1 MRFAPV
7 LIVLSLSI
15 FYSSVSLADKV
26 GITVDAR
33 KTVKATGGG
42 DPRILASNTSIFR
55 DDRLRANSSGNAQ
68 IRLIDGTK
76 IVVGPN
82 ADVKIDD
89 FVITGQTVSKL
100 TVSATRGAFR
110 FISGRSKSSAYS
122 IRTPNG
128 TIGVRGTAFDVTI
141 TPQGTNVA
149 LLRGAINAC
158 DRSGRCQLVRNRCD
172 YVLIGRRGVKKDRLN
187 SDSLRNRSKSLFP
200 LLVNESNLNRQFR
213 QRGSGCTVK
222 NARLAPDRVPEQQP
236 RNIFRALFSPR
247 QPIENPNSP
256 ERRSPEPNSPEL
268 NSPEPNSPEPNSP
281 GSNSSEPSNSDSSSP
296 EPAAQSGGA
305 PASAGV
311 PNNPGNSN
319 AVGNAGERFSGGS
332 RGNSANAPGQSSDSP
347 GRSGGTPG
355 ENRQA
360 RNQAERRNN

>member
-7 LIVLSLSI
+7 FIVLLLSI
-15 FYSSVSLADKV
+15 VCSTASLADKV
-26 GITVDAR
+26 GITVDAS
-33 KTVKATGGG
+33 KTVKATGGS
-42 DPRILASNTSIFR
+42 DARILASMTSIFR
-55 DDRLRANSSGNAQ
+55 NDRLRANSSGNAQ

-149 LLRGAINAC
+149 LLRGTIKAC
-158 DRSGRCQLVRNRCD
+158 DRSGRCQIVRNRCD
-172 YVLIGRRGVKKDRLN
+172 YVLIGRRGVKKDRVN

-247 QPIENPNSP
+247 QPTINPNSP
-256 ERRSPEPNSPEL
+256 ERS
-268 NSPEPNSPEPNSP
+268 SPEPNSPEP
-281 GSNSSEPSNSDSSSP
+281 SNSVSSSP
-296 EPAAQSGGA
+296 EPAAQPGSA

-311 PNNPGNSN
+311 PNNPGNGN
-319 AVGNAGERFSGGS
+319 AVGNAGEKFSNGS
-332 RGNSANAPGQSSDSP
+332 RGNSSSAPGQSSDSP
-347 GRSGGTPG
+347 GRSGSTPG

-360 RNQAERRNN
+360 GNRAERRNN

>member
-7 LIVLSLSI
+7 FIILLLSI
-15 FYSSVSLADKV
+15 VGSTASLADKV
-26 GITVDAR
+26 GTTVDAS
-33 KTVKATGGG
+33 KTVKATGGSNS
-42 DPRILASNTSIFR
+42 RILASKTSIFR
-55 DDRLRANSSGNAQ
+55 NDRLRANSSGNAQ

-89 FVITGQTVSKL
+89 FVITGQTVTKL

-149 LLRGAINAC
+149 LLRGTIEAC
-158 DRSGRCQLVRNRCD
+158 DRSGRCQIVRNRCD

-200 LLVNESNLNRQFR
+200 LLVNESNLNKQFR
-213 QRGSGCTVK
+213 QSGSGCTVK
-222 NARLAPDRVPEQQP
+222 NARLAPDRAPEQQP

-247 QPIENPNSP
+247 QPTINLNSP
-256 ERRSPEPNSPEL
+256 ERNSPERSSPEPN
-268 NSPEPNSPEPNSP
+268 NPEPNSPEP
-281 GSNSSEPSNSDSSSP
+281 SNSVSNSP
-296 EPAAQSGGA
+296 EPAAQPGSE

-311 PNNPGNSN
+311 PNNPGNGN
-319 AVGNAGERFSGGS
+319 AVGNAGEKFSNGS
-332 RGNSANAPGQSSDSP
+332 RGNSSNAPGQSSDSP
-347 GRSGGTPG
+347 GRSGSSPG

-360 RNQAERRNN
+360 GNQAERRNN

>member
-1 MRFAPV
+1 M
-7 LIVLSLSI
+7 
-15 FYSSVSLADKV
+15 
-26 GITVDAR
+26 
-33 KTVKATGGG
+33 
-42 DPRILASNTSIFR
+42 
-55 DDRLRANSSGNAQ
+55 RANSSGNAQ

-172 YVLIGRRGVKKDRLN
+172 YVLIGRRGVKQDRLN
-187 SDSLRNRSKSLFP
+187 SDALRNRSKSLFP

-222 NARLAPDRVPEQQP
+222 NARLAPDRVPEQ
-236 RNIFRALFSPR
+236 
-247 QPIENPNSP
+247 
-256 ERRSPEPNSPEL
+256 
-268 NSPEPNSPEPNSP
+268 
-281 GSNSSEPSNSDSSSP
+281 
-296 EPAAQSGGA
+296 
-305 PASAGV
+305 
-311 PNNPGNSN
+311 
-319 AVGNAGERFSGGS
+319 
-332 RGNSANAPGQSSDSP
+332 
-347 GRSGGTPG
+347 
-355 ENRQA
+355 
-360 RNQAERRNN
+360 

>member
-222 NARLAPDRVPEQQP
+222 NARLAPDRAPEQQP

-247 QPIENPNSP
+247 QPTENPNSP
-256 ERRSPEPNSPEL
+256 ERR
-268 NSPEPNSPEPNSP
+268 SPEPNSPEPNSP
-281 GSNSSEPSNSDSSSP
+281 GSNSSEPSNSVSSSP

-347 GRSGGTPG
+347 GRSGSTPG

>member
-128 TIGVRGTAFDVTI
+128 TIGVRGTAFD
-141 TPQGTNVA
+141 
-149 LLRGAINAC
+149 
-158 DRSGRCQLVRNRCD
+158 
-172 YVLIGRRGVKKDRLN
+172 
-187 SDSLRNRSKSLFP
+187 
-200 LLVNESNLNRQFR
+200 
-213 QRGSGCTVK
+213 
-222 NARLAPDRVPEQQP
+222 
-236 RNIFRALFSPR
+236 
-247 QPIENPNSP
+247 
-256 ERRSPEPNSPEL
+256 
-268 NSPEPNSPEPNSP
+268 
-281 GSNSSEPSNSDSSSP
+281 
-296 EPAAQSGGA
+296 
-305 PASAGV
+305 
-311 PNNPGNSN
+311 
-319 AVGNAGERFSGGS
+319 
-332 RGNSANAPGQSSDSP
+332 GQSRLREPMSP
-347 GRSGGTPG
+347 CCAVRSTHATGVGAASWSETG
-355 ENRQA
+355 A
-360 RNQAERRNN
+360 TMSLSVGAG